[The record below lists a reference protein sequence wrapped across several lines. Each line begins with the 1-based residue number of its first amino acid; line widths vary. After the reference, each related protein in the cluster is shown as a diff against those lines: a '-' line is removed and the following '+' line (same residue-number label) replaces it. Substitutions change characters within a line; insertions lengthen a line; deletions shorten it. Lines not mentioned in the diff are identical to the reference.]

1 MSCDTIELQLHFAIN
16 KHHIFD
22 HKSHVFVFDH
32 DGIFL
37 QKTGLDIWGHQDTRF
52 LVVDYQTIYCAEF
65 KNDSTPKFFKKLEFS
80 N

>member
-1 MSCDTIELQLHFAIN
+1 LSCDTIELQLHFAIN

-52 LVVDYQTIYCAEF
+52 LLVDYQTIFCADF
-65 KNDSTPKFFKKLEFS
+65 KYDSNYFLC
-80 N
+80 